1 MTRKVRLLQI
11 IEDAKA
17 PVGPEHY
24 ALTRKLLGIIGGGI
38 ADKSAVFAKT
48 LGQIRR
54 GIGQAN
60 EDSRD
65 RVLS

>member
-1 MTRKVRLLQI
+1 MTRKIRLLQI
-11 IEDAKA
+11 IEDAKTL
-17 PVGPEHY
+17 VGPEHY
-24 ALTRKLLGIIGGGI
+24 ALTGKLLGIIGGGI
-38 ADKSAVFAKT
+38 ADKSTVFAKT

-60 EDSRD
+60 EDSSD